1 MSGQVVGESDQKPS
15 LFHTSYGLKTII
27 YSLLLPLWTGWQQR
41 DCKFPPNW
49 NSDNTKSMTTSV
61 QILCFPQIIKT
72 KEDFEISYPAS
83 QSQCAMRISPL
94 FLQISHGRWESCV
107 SAWPG
112 LTSAFKRTTFVLGCT
127 SRLNTHPTFLE
138 TKYSCASRLLYAL
151 SFAAVNGPGLS
162 IRYT

>member
-1 MSGQVVGESDQKPS
+1 MLCVQLLE
-15 LFHTSYGLKTII
+15 
-27 YSLLLPLWTGWQQR
+27 YSLLTYKPHLYMKLYLVQCVQLLPLWTGWQQR